1 MLKIFIA
8 SFVLFTMSDIAQ
20 AKIVGEAKFHAEGE
34 GLALDVDGAGAKV
47 EGDLEP
53 GKAVKGTKF
62 SVNLAD
68 FKTGIELRD
77 EHLCKALECSKY
89 PIAQFIIGDF
99 QLKDGPLNGELLLHG
114 VKKPVKGWIA
124 KREGSKI
131 KVSGKLLLSDFGIKA
146 PSYKA
151 AQISDSV
158 EVSVEINI

>member
-8 SFVLFTMSDIAQ
+8 SFLLFTISDIAIG
-20 AKIVGEAKFHAEGE
+20 KIVGEAKFHAEGE

-47 EGDLEP
+47 EEISKD
-53 GKAVKGTKF
+53 KYA
-62 SVNLAD
+62 VNLAD

-89 PIAQFIIGDF
+89 PIAHFTLEQFSG
-99 QLKDGPLNGELLLHG
+99 KDGPIIGSLSLHG